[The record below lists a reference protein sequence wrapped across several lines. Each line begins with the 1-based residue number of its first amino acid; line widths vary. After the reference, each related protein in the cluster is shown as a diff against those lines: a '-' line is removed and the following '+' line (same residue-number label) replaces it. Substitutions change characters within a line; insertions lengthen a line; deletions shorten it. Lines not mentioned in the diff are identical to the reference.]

1 MSEVGSLVV
10 LLIMVRVACSTED
23 WDCVFLSVL
32 VFLSNLV
39 FLAMCSYVGCV
50 AFVKRTRLDEKLSNI
65 TSMCRKSKSEP
76 KGGSRSSTLK
86 KNTSLILKT

>member
-39 FLAMCSYVGCV
+39 FLAGC
-50 AFVKRTRLDEKLSNI
+50 AA
-65 TSMCRKSKSEP
+65 
-76 KGGSRSSTLK
+76 TLGVLLLWRELVWMK
-86 KNTSLILKT
+86 KWPTLPIYFERVRVRRVVVLEV